1 MPGSGGKPAIISAT
15 ILWKLRACTD
25 RLAGGV
31 GFRGGR
37 RHPEELAPGDA
48 LDFWRVL
55 AVEPPY
61 RLLLLAEMKLPG
73 EAVLEFSL
81 TETADGGTELRQ
93 VARFLPR
100 GLSGILYWYALEPL
114 HHWVYR
120 GMLRAVAREVG
131 RPICSGPARISGRK
145 GRPGRQ

>member
-1 MPGSGGKPAIISAT
+1 MNN
-15 ILWKLRACTD
+15 
-25 RLAGGV
+25 RLQNT
-31 GFRGGR
+31 
-37 RHPEELAPGDA
+37 EELAPGDA

-61 RLLLLAEMKLPG
+61 LLLAEMKLPG

-81 TETADGGTELRQ
+81 AQASKGGTELRQ

-100 GLSGILYWYALEPL
+100 GLGGLLYWYAIIPL

-120 GMLRAVAREVG
+120 GMLRAVAREVEK
-131 RPICSGPARISGRK
+131 PICFGPEQISGRK
-145 GRPGRQ
+145 RQDGRQ